1 MSRGRKK
8 KFKLRFNAKP
18 DTVRS
23 IVSLLFLALFLVSLI
38 SFFAPDYE
46 INSKIQHFLNLYF
59 GKSSFLIPFIF
70 GSFGILFFDR
80 IDARFKQARIF
91 IGLFL
96 LLFSLSA
103 VLHVFISEEN
113 SYEVALAGKGGGLIG
128 YRISNALSSGI
139 SITGAVVLIFL
150 GILGSV
156 FLIFNLS
163 LNNIAD
169 FLAKIGLTDLF
180 KKIFSKKERA
190 AGEPEIEVDTSSVLT
205 VDDYKEDKKTPAF
218 AEAHP
223 SESREPSQVSIF
235 EVIQPQAEP
244 LSDIKHIDNGSVDT
258 LAPVSLIKA
267 SPAIPSDRIWEYP
280 PDNLL
285 AEPPVR
291 VVDTSELDKR
301 VKIIKETL
309 KSFSID
315 VDIDMENV
323 KVGSSVT
330 QYALRPKSVTNI
342 AKIATLQG
350 NIALALAS
358 PTGTV
363 RIEAPIPG
371 KSLIGIEVPNTK
383 RTMVYFK
390 SLITSPTMK
399 NAPSKLSVAL
409 GEDVAGRVVA
419 YDIGKMPHLLIA
431 GTTGSGKS
439 IFIHNLLFSILF
451 RTTPQEVKFILID
464 PKRVELIVYDG
475 IPHLLTPVVTDMEKA
490 PSVFR
495 WAVEEMER
503 RYKLF
508 EKARVRDIGTYNE
521 KSGIQV
527 MPYIVIVVDELGDI
541 MIQDPA
547 GVEKNIIRL
556 AQMGRA
562 TGVHLVLAVQRP
574 STDVITGLIKA
585 NIPCRVAFQ
594 VLNQID
600 SRVIID
606 QPGAEK
612 LLGKGDML
620 FVPPDTMKP
629 VRLQGAFISEKE
641 TADLVNFLKNQ
652 GVAPDYREEVLSMP
666 SVTSKGG
673 VVKSSWGDDVDDEL
687 FDKAVTIVVSAKKAS
702 SSLLQRKL
710 SIGFARAAKLVDMME
725 ERGIVG
731 QEMGGSRGREVLI
744 DDIPEDSLDIERDS
758 GFDAED
764 FSGENFPRNRDD
776 FEN

>member
-8 KFKLRFNAKP
+8 KFKLKFNVNPA
-18 DTVRS
+18 TARS
-23 IVSLLFLALFLVSLI
+23 IISLVFIALSLVTLI
-38 SFFAPDYE
+38 SFFASSYP
-46 INSKIQHFLNLYF
+46 INAKIQYFLKLYF
-59 GKSSFLIPFIF
+59 GRPAFLIPIILGCF
-70 GSFGILFFDR
+70 GLLFFDR
-80 IDARFKQARIF
+80 ISEKLKEGRVFLGLLLLLISLTAVFHIF
-91 IGLFL
+91 I
-96 LLFSLSA
+96 SDD
-103 VLHVFISEEN
+103 
-113 SYEVALAGKGGGLIG
+113 VAYKIASAGKGGGLVG
-128 YRISNALSSGI
+128 YKITNILSSGI
-139 SITGAVVLIFL
+139 GNFASVILIIVGL
-150 GILGSV
+150 LGSL
-156 FLIFNLS
+156 FLVFNLS
-163 LNNIAD
+163 LNNVVDFIAKTGI
-169 FLAKIGLTDLF
+169 LDLI
-180 KKIFSKKERA
+180 KNIFAKKE
-190 AGEPEIEVDTSSVLT
+190 GDFEEGDIEIDSSSVLT
-205 VDDYKEDKKTPAF
+205 NEDEHSAIDFPPAR
-218 AEAHP
+218 
-223 SESREPSQVSIF
+223 SKDSREPEQASIF
-235 EVIQPQAEP
+235 EVIQSQAEP
-244 LSDIKHIDNGSVDT
+244 QENFKHTGSVDT
-258 LAPVSLIKA
+258 LVPTTLIKA
-267 SPAIPSDRIWEYP
+267 SPAIPSDRIWDYP
-280 PDNLL
+280 PENLL

-301 VKIIKETL
+301 IKIIKETF
-309 KSFSID
+309 KSFGVD

-330 QYALRPKSVTNI
+330 QYAFRPKSVTNI

-371 KSLIGIEVPNTK
+371 KSLIGIEVPNAK

-390 SLITSPTMK
+390 SLIGSSVMK
-399 NAPSKLSVAL
+399 GNISKLTVVL
-409 GEDVAGRVVA
+409 GEDVGGRVIT

-451 RTTPQEVKFILID
+451 KATPQEVKFILID
-464 PKRVELIVYDG
+464 PKRVELILYDG

-508 EKARVRDIGTYNE
+508 ETARVRSIDTYNE

-527 MPYIVIVVDELGDI
+527 MPYVVIVVDELGDI

-547 GVEKNIIRL
+547 GVEKSIIRL

-574 STDVITGLIKA
+574 SIEVITGLIKA

-612 LLGKGDML
+612 MLGKGDML

-652 GVAPDYREEVLSMP
+652 GIPPDYKEEVLTTP
-666 SVTSKGG
+666 VTGSKGG
-673 VVKSSWGDDVDDEL
+673 VVKSSWGDDVKDDK
-687 FDKAVTIVVSAKKAS
+687 FDEAVTLVVSAKKAS
-702 SSLLQRKL
+702 STLLQRKL
-710 SIGFARAAKLVDMME
+710 GIGFARAAKLIDMME
-725 ERGIVG
+725 ERGMVG
-731 QEMGGSRGREVLI
+731 PSTGGSRAREVLL
-744 DDIPEDSLDIERDS
+744 DDLPDNDLNTEKDS

-764 FSGENFPRNRDD
+764 FAGENFPRNQDD
-776 FEN
+776 FDD

>member
-1 MSRGRKK
+1 MSSARRR
-8 KFKLRFNAKP
+8 KFKLRFNVKP
-18 DTVRS
+18 DTMRS
-23 IVSLLFLALFLVSLI
+23 IISLVFLALCLVSLI
-38 SFFAPDYE
+38 SFFAPSYS
-46 INSKIQHFLNLYF
+46 INEKIQHFLKLYF
-59 GKSSFLIPFIF
+59 GRPATLIPFIF
-70 GSFGILFFDR
+70 GSFGLLFFDHV
-80 IDARFKQARIF
+80 DEKYKEARVF

-96 LLFSLSA
+96 LLFSL
-103 VLHVFISEEN
+103 VGIFHVFVSDERAYN
-113 SYEVALAGKGGGLIG
+113 LAMDGKGGGLVG
-128 YRISNALSSGI
+128 YKISSALSSGI
-139 SITGAVVLIFL
+139 STFGAVTLLIIGLAGSLFL
-150 GILGSV
+150 V
-156 FLIFNLS
+156 FNLS
-163 LNNIAD
+163 IHSISEFFANSR
-169 FLAKIGLTDLF
+169 FFIGLADSIKNIF
-180 KKIFSKKERA
+180 RKKDSD
-190 AGEPEIEVDTSSVLT
+190 IEVGELEIDSSSVMLT
-205 VDDYKEDKKTPAF
+205 EEDSSGKDTVPAYIEGGRKTAQ
-218 AEAHP
+218 A
-223 SESREPSQVSIF
+223 SIF
-235 EVIQPQAEP
+235 EVIQSQAEP
-244 LSDIKHIDNGSVDT
+244 QIELKHSSTVDT
-258 LAPVSLIKA
+258 LVPASLIKP
-267 SPAIPSDRIWEYP
+267 SPAIPSDRIWDYP
-280 PDNLL
+280 PETLL

-291 VVDTSELDKR
+291 IVDTSELDKK
-301 VKIIKETL
+301 VKIIKDTF

-371 KSLIGIEVPNTK
+371 KSLIGIEVPNSK

-390 SLITSPTMK
+390 SLITSPVMK
-399 NAPSKLSVAL
+399 NLDSKLAVAL
-409 GEDVAGRVVA
+409 GEDVAGKTVS

-451 RTTPQEVKFILID
+451 RATPQEVKFILID
-464 PKRVELIVYDG
+464 PKRVELILYDG

-508 EKARVRDIGTYNE
+508 EQARVKNIDTYNE

-527 MPYIVIVVDELGDI
+527 MPYVVIVVDELGDI

-574 STDVITGLIKA
+574 SIEVITGLIKA

-629 VRLQGAFISEKE
+629 VRLQGSFISEKE
-641 TADLVNFLKNQ
+641 TADVVNFLKNQ
-652 GVAPDYREEVLSMP
+652 GIPPDYKEEVLSMP
-666 SVTSKGG
+666 AVTSKGG
-673 VVKSSWGDDVDDEL
+673 VVKSSWGDDVDDEY

-710 SIGFARAAKLVDMME
+710 SIGFARAAKLIDMME

-731 QEMGGSRGREVLI
+731 GGMGGSRGREVLI
-744 DDIPEDSLDIERDS
+744 DDLPDDDLDIEKDS

-764 FSGENFPRNRDD
+764 FAGENFPRNQAD
-776 FEN
+776 FNE